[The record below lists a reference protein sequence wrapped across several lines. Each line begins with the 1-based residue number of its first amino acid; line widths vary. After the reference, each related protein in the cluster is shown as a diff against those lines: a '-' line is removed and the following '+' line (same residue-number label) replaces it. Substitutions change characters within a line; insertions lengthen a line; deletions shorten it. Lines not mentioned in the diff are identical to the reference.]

1 MTTPTVYP
9 TAAAAD
15 RAAAPRAC
23 IWCQRPATD
32 LVVELDEQV
41 PACEDCTWAHENEP
55 SDQDAHDHYQD
66 VSDRN
71 ARLLITF
78 NR

>member
-1 MTTPTVYP
+1 MIRWTNPNLLEDHPPCT
-9 TAAAAD
+9 
-15 RAAAPRAC
+15 
-23 IWCQRPATD
+23 WCQRPSTD

-55 SDQDAHDHYQD
+55 SDEDAHDHYGD
-66 VSDRN
+66 VCDRN
-71 ARLLITF
+71 ARLMTTY